1 MRICHPFN
9 RKRVAPGI
17 RKNQNT
23 KYKNMINEKIRTC
36 EYVSPKHPD
45 KICDR
50 IADAI
55 LFAYLKR
62 DKKARVAVEVMG
74 GHGVINI
81 SGEITSKVKKIHIK
95 PIVRKFVGPKF
106 KININVSKQ
115 SPFIAQGV
123 DTGGAGDQGIMVG
136 YACNETE
143 SLMPLE
149 YELAKNLCLNIYKKY
164 PYDGKTQAT
173 IDGKKVTA
181 VVASFQNTKTPELE
195 KLVRRLIKSE
205 KYFINPAGE
214 WPVGGFDA
222 DSGLSGRKIVV
233 DAYGPNV
240 PVGGGSFAGKDLTK
254 VDRSG
259 AMMARKIAVELLKK
273 HKAKEVLVKLAY
285 VIGVPQPVMVV
296 ADVNPGTK
304 NVRTIEI
311 EGRDLSL
318 KVIIKTLEIKRFWR

>member
-1 MRICHPFN
+1 
-9 RKRVAPGI
+9 
-17 RKNQNT
+17 
-23 KYKNMINEKIRTC
+23 MINEKIRTC

-50 IADAI
+50 IADAV
-55 LFAYLKR
+55 LFAYLKK

-74 GHGVINI
+74 GHGVINV
-81 SGEITSKVKKIHIK
+81 SGEITSRAKVNIRKIVHK
-95 PIVRKFVGPKF
+95 VVGRKYKV
-106 KININVSKQ
+106 NINVTKQ

-123 DTGGAGDQGIMVG
+123 DNGGAGDQGIMVG
-136 YACNETE
+136 YACNETK

-149 YELAKNLCLNIYKKY
+149 YELVKDLCLKIYKKY
-164 PYDGKTQAT
+164 PYDGKTQVT
-173 IDGKKVTA
+173 INGKKVAA
-181 VVASFQNTKTPELE
+181 VVASFQKTKTKELE
-195 KLVRRLIKSE
+195 KLVKRLIKSE
-205 KYFINPAGE
+205 KYYINPAGE

-259 AMMARKIAVELLKK
+259 ALMARKIAVELLKK

-285 VIGVPQPVMVV
+285 VIGIAQPVMAVIQI
-296 ADVNPGTK
+296 NPGSK
-304 NVRTIEI
+304 IAKMIKI
-311 EGRDLSL
+311 EGCDLSPKGIMRAL
-318 KVIIKTLEIKRFWR
+318 DLPA

>member
-1 MRICHPFN
+1 MIC
-9 RKRVAPGI
+9 
-17 RKNQNT
+17 
-23 KYKNMINEKIRTC
+23 EKIRTC
-36 EYVSPKHPD
+36 EYVSPMHPD

-55 LFAYLKR
+55 LFAYLKK

-81 SGEITSKVKKIHIK
+81 SGEITSKAKDIKIRD
-95 PIVRKFVGPKF
+95 IVEKVIYGGDKEKNRDKLKHNGDNFRDNRY
-106 KININVSKQ
+106 KININISKQ
-115 SPFIAQGV
+115 SEYIAQGV

-136 YACNETE
+136 YACNETK

-164 PYDGKTQAT
+164 PYDGKTQVT
-173 IDGKKVTA
+173 IDGKKVIA
-181 VVASFQNTKTPELE
+181 VVASFQNTKTKELE
-195 KLVRRLIKSE
+195 KLVKKLIKSE

-259 AMMARKIAVELLKK
+259 AMMARKIAVDLLKK

-285 VIGVPQPVMVV
+285 IIGVPQPVMAV
-296 ADVNPGTK
+296 ALVDGRWLEVKEYNLSP
-304 NVRTIEI
+304 IEI
-311 EGRDLSL
+311 IKSL
-318 KVIIKTLEIKRFWR
+318 RY

>member
-1 MRICHPFN
+1 ML
-9 RKRVAPGI
+9 
-17 RKNQNT
+17 
-23 KYKNMINEKIRTC
+23 NEKIRTC

-45 KICDR
+45 KICDQ

-55 LFAYLKR
+55 LSAYLKK

-81 SGEITSKVKKIHIK
+81 SGEITSKAKGIKIRDIVEKVIYEGTDIDRDRLRYGGDNIK
-95 PIVRKFVGPKF
+95 NRDKLKHNRY
-106 KININVSKQ
+106 KININITHQ
-115 SPFIAQGV
+115 SPFIAHGV
-123 DTGGAGDQGIMVG
+123 DTGGAGDQGVMVG
-136 YACNETE
+136 YACNETK

-164 PYDGKTQAT
+164 PYDGKTQVT

-285 VIGVPQPVMVV
+285 VIGVQQPVMAV
-296 ADVNPGTK
+296 ALADGK
-304 NVRTIEI
+304 LIEVK
-311 EGRDLSL
+311 GRDLST
-318 KVIIKTLEIKRFWR
+318 KGIVETLSFI